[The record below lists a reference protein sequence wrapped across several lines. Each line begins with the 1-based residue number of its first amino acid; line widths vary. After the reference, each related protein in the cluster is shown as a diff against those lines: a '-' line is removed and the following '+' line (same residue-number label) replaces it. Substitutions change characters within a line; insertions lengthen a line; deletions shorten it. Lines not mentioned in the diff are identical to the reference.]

1 MQLVKVAL
9 AEGQVTILDSGLSA
23 GQNVVVD
30 GADRLRPGQTVTAS
44 GARQKGGQAAQ
55 GAASGSGL
63 AGGGKG
69 NGQQNKKE
77 QQ

>member
-9 AEGQVTILDSGLSA
+9 AEGQLTILDSGLSP

-44 GARQKGGQAAQ
+44 AARQKGGQGAQ